1 MTPPG
6 GGAVECCGE
15 PWIAEYTRRV
25 RAMMATYRR
34 KGEGRVLWLTLPLP
48 RGGPLTATIIA
59 VNGAIVRAAKGMK
72 NVSVLRM
79 DALFTPRGFADV
91 IRYRGRYIRVR
102 TADGIHL
109 NVSGTAIAAKVIAA
123 AIRKIRR

>member
-1 MTPPG
+1 M
-6 GGAVECCGE
+6 
-15 PWIAEYTRRV
+15 RRL
-25 RAMMATYRR
+25 RGMMATYRR

-48 RGGPLTATIIA
+48 RGGPLTATMTA
-59 VNGAIVRAAKGMK
+59 VNGAIVRAAAGMK

-79 DALFTPRGFADV
+79 DSLFTPNGFADV

-109 NVSGTAIAAKVIAA
+109 NVSGTAIAAGVIAA
-123 AIRKIRR
+123 AIKRISR